1 MASETTPS
9 PSLYY
14 RDPNLTSGVVCWFCL
29 KYRCGGIRDDSE
41 TVDESSCDLCRR
53 DLAAVQRELEA
64 ERKRDDAHKRAW
76 EKSHRDHLRV
86 IRGQLLALFEK
97 SFDPSLPRLD
107 PERPLLDTLDPSLRS
122 QLLAKCNAQTGELS
136 FIDYCVAGSNLVML
150 AEYRHPDAKISHC
163 IVRWMLD
170 GADERRS
177 NYRTR
182 ARAKEAFRKEAGL
195 GQPWHFWLGSPRVRQ
210 IIHEE
215 WQRLDGQEDKKQRLK
230 ASVYAV
236 LKTIGQL
243 YELPVSQKWLVTSPG
258 QQLSAERHLEENATA
273 LLGEKTLR
281 LRHYYPYYGSL
292 APSEIELTPAEF
304 LYLTWR
310 YACAGGASQTGP
322 SASYLEP
329 SERLGKTIP
338 KKVRL
343 IRQVLGEL
351 GQHRNEDKTGWV
363 AVPLARLCKPVGV
376 RASGK
381 QYSALRKLMEDLAAC
396 RIVHDDGKRWGN
408 AFRLLG
414 APTDVPT
421 RQSVRDRQDKIDEIL
436 ASPQK

>member
-1 MASETTPS
+1 M
-9 PSLYY
+9 
-14 RDPNLTSGVVCWFCL
+14 
-29 KYRCGGIRDDSE
+29 
-41 TVDESSCDLCRR
+41 DESSCDLCGR
-53 DLAAVQRELEA
+53 DPAAVKRELEA
-64 ERKRDDAHKRAW
+64 ERKREDANKRAW
-76 EKSHRDHLRV
+76 EKSHRAHLRV

-107 PERPLLDTLDPSLRS
+107 PERPRLDTLDPSLRS

-195 GQPWHFWLGSPRVRQ
+195 GQPWHFWLGSPMVRQ

-273 LLGEKTLR
+273 LLGKKPLR
-281 LRHYYPYYGSL
+281 LRHYYPYSDSR

-310 YACAGGASQTGP
+310 YACAGGASQAGP
-322 SASYLEP
+322 SVSYLEP
-329 SERLGKTIP
+329 SPPKPLRKRIA
-338 KKVRL
+338 KKVQL

-351 GQHRNEDKTGWV
+351 GTHRNEDKTGWV
-363 AVPLARLCKPVGV
+363 AVPLARLCNALGFPT
-376 RASGK
+376 SGK
-381 QYSALRKLMEDLAAC
+381 RYSALRKLMEDLADC
-396 RIVHDDGKRWGN
+396 GIVHDDEKRWGN
-408 AFRLLG
+408 SFRLLR
-414 APTDVPT
+414 APSDLPT
-421 RQSVRDRQDKIDEIL
+421 RQSVRARMAKIQEIGT
-436 ASPQK
+436 